1 MACYH
6 PLFALPDINP
16 RTNRPYLTENGK
28 PRLRVFGASANI
40 DLNDPE
46 LIRIPCG
53 RCIGC
58 RLEYSRQWAN
68 RCLLELEYHKE
79 ACFVTLTYD
88 DDHVPIS
95 RYPDPATGEALPCLT
110 LRKRDFQLFM
120 KRFRKA
126 LGDIQIRFFAAGE
139 YGRQTFRPHYHAII
153 FGWKPKDLVPY
164 KQSEAGFMY
173 YNSPFMDKIWTG
185 PLNEYG
191 EMWYSGASKE
201 SITPLSER
209 SQNGM
214 VVVADVTWQ
223 TCAYVARYT
232 AKKSNTYGPS
242 FFESFNIES
251 PFSLMSRKP
260 GLGRQWY
267 DDHPDVYDYEYINL
281 STKDGGK
288 KFKPPK
294 YFDKLF
300 DVENPEKSAE
310 IKAIRKHLAEEAT
323 KAKLAATDMS
333 FMELLAVEE
342 AAKENKIKSLQ
353 RRL

>member
-6 PLFALPDINP
+6 PLFALPERNP
-16 RTNRPYLTENGK
+16 RSNQVYLTENGK
-28 PRLRVFGASANI
+28 PRLRVFSPSVNI
-40 DLNDPE
+40 DLDDPE
-46 LIRIPCG
+46 LIRLPCG

-79 ACFVTLTYD
+79 ACFITLTYD
-88 DDHVPIS
+88 DDHIPIS
-95 RYPDPATGEALPCLT
+95 WYSDPATGEAMPALS

-120 KRFRKA
+120 KRLRKA
-126 LGDIQIRFFAAGE
+126 LGDVQIRFFAAGE
-139 YGRQTFRPHYHAII
+139 YGKLTFRPHFHAII
-153 FGWKPKDLVPY
+153 FGWKPKDLVY
-164 KQSEAGFMY
+164 YRTSETGYTY
-173 YNSPFMDKIWTG
+173 YNSPFLDEVWTG
-185 PLNEYG
+185 PLNEFG
-191 EMWYSGASKE
+191 QMAYSKG
-201 SITPLSER
+201 SITPLSSR
-209 SQNGM
+209 SKNGM
-214 VVVADVTWQ
+214 VVVADCTWE

-242 FFESFNIES
+242 YFESFNIEP

-294 YFDKLF
+294 YYDKLF
-300 DVENPEKSAE
+300 DIENPEKSAE

-323 KAKLAATDMS
+323 KAKLENTSLS
-333 FMELLAVEE
+333 FMELLEVEE
-342 AAKENKIKSLQ
+342 HSKEDKIKKLKRSL
-353 RRL
+353 

>member
-126 LGDIQIRFFAAGE
+126 LGDVQIRFFAAGE

-153 FGWKPKDLVPY
+153 FGWKPKDLIFY

-201 SITPLSER
+201 SITPLAQQKR
-209 SQNGM
+209 
-214 VVVADVTWQ
+214 
-223 TCAYVARYT
+223 
-232 AKKSNTYGPS
+232 
-242 FFESFNIES
+242 
-251 PFSLMSRKP
+251 
-260 GLGRQWY
+260 
-267 DDHPDVYDYEYINL
+267 
-281 STKDGGK
+281 
-288 KFKPPK
+288 
-294 YFDKLF
+294 
-300 DVENPEKSAE
+300 
-310 IKAIRKHLAEEAT
+310 
-323 KAKLAATDMS
+323 
-333 FMELLAVEE
+333 
-342 AAKENKIKSLQ
+342 
-353 RRL
+353 